1 MIVVNQISLRGFYAK
16 LKFHNFQ
23 NIFMIRL
30 FFFRAMLFAMLLGDV
45 GCLSCTAQSISLSV
59 DSLFQLI
66 DDRSRTIK
74 LKSLC
79 VEDAEESESIAR
91 SYRLPTLNASISI
104 GYLGN
109 GYLTDR
115 NFSNGIKIRNPHS
128 NNNFAIE
135 AMQTIYSGGA
145 ISGNIHMAELNANIT
160 KLDLDQSRQQV
171 RFLLLGWLID
181 LQCLYNRRHVL
192 DENITLAIQILDNMR
207 ARYDEGVVLQSDI
220 TRYELQ
226 LEDLQLQR
234 AKADEA
240 VRTTNYRLANALD
253 FPVSNTEFF
262 PKLSLIDTSFSIGT
276 ENNWQNMAQTSN
288 LSLKKAKL
296 SIDISKT
303 NRKIITADKRPKLSL
318 FAYGHFDS
326 PIVIEVPVLNK
337 NFMYWGFGA
346 NMSFNISSL
355 YTTNRRIRQAQIAE
369 MESREVY
376 KLCIENVQDD
386 VQAAYEN
393 YRTAIT
399 ELRTK
404 EKSLELSRQN
414 YEIIKDRFTN
424 GMALI
429 TDMVDAANVRLS
441 SEIGLENARTM
452 LLFYYY
458 RLKYITNT
466 L

>member
-1 MIVVNQISLRGFYAK
+1 
-16 LKFHNFQ
+16 
-23 NIFMIRL
+23 
-30 FFFRAMLFAMLLGDV
+30 
-45 GCLSCTAQSISLSV
+45 
-59 DSLFQLI
+59 
-66 DDRSRTIK
+66 
-74 LKSLC
+74 
-79 VEDAEESESIAR
+79 
-91 SYRLPTLNASISI
+91 
-104 GYLGN
+104 
-109 GYLTDR
+109 
-115 NFSNGIKIRNPHS
+115 
-128 NNNFAIE
+128 
-135 AMQTIYSGGA
+135 
-145 ISGNIHMAELNANIT
+145 
-160 KLDLDQSRQQV
+160 
-171 RFLLLGWLID
+171 
-181 LQCLYNRRHVL
+181 
-192 DENITLAIQILDNMR
+192 
-207 ARYDEGVVLQSDI
+207 
-220 TRYELQ
+220 
-226 LEDLQLQR
+226 
-234 AKADEA
+234 
-240 VRTTNYRLANALD
+240 
-253 FPVSNTEFF
+253 
-262 PKLSLIDTSFSIGT
+262 
-276 ENNWQNMAQTSN
+276 MAQTSN

-369 MESREVY
+369 MENREVY